1 MENQKRT
8 EINELGEFGLIDH
21 LTKEFKTYNES
32 TLIGVG
38 DDAAVLNYNDK
49 RTLISTDL
57 LIEGIHFDLAY
68 NPLRHLGFKVVIV
81 NLSDICAMNG
91 VPKQI
96 TVSIAVSN
104 RFSVEAIE
112 ELYFGIKAAC
122 EAYNIDL
129 IGGDTT
135 SSLSGLIISIT
146 VIGSAMDS
154 EIVYRSGANP
164 GDYICV
170 TGDLGAAYLG
180 LQMLER
186 EKILLKENPNIK
198 IDLED
203 QKYLIGRFLKPEA
216 RTDIVDNLRR
226 HNVKPTSM
234 IDISDGL
241 ASEILHICKNSNTGA
256 IINEDDVPISIEAK
270 QMAIKFNIDPITTAL
285 SGGEDYE
292 LLFTI
297 KPHDL
302 EKIRMIPEV
311 AVIGRILNKNEGV
324 NLKSSAG
331 HNHEITAQGWRHF

>member
-38 DDAAVLNYNDK
+38 DDAAVLNYSDK

-68 NPLRHLGFKVVIV
+68 NPLRHLGFKAVIV

-216 RTDIVDNLRR
+216 RTDIVDNLQR

-241 ASEILHICKNSNTGA
+241 ASEILHICKNSDTGA

-297 KPHDL
+297 NPNDL
-302 EKIRMIPEV
+302 EKIRLIPEV